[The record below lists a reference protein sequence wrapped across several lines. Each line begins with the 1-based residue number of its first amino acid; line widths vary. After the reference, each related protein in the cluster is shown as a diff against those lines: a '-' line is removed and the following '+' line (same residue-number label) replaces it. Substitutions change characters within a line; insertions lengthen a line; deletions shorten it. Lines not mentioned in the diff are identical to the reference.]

1 MSEVTQFEHNGVT
14 FNVTESPA
22 PLGALGE
29 NVIGLVGTAPNAGL
43 GIPVNSPFRI
53 NTDGLATLLDP
64 TGAESG
70 TLYLVVKNI
79 LKVVKCPI
87 YVVVVDKG
95 ATAAET
101 VNNVIGGTDAESG
114 QIQGIPAL
122 ATCPEVPTIIGAPG
136 FSADQSVH
144 SELASLAK
152 RIFCR
157 AVCDGKDVTVAA
169 QVLNSQAIGG
179 AELGYDRCYFVHQMP
194 SVYSK
199 AAKGNVFLPP
209 SSLAIAALASVKP
222 WESPGNQVTY
232 AADVSRIV
240 EYNILDKSTDGD
252 LLNRYGFGY
261 YARTSLGGFT
271 LIGNRTVTGKFI
283 SYVGLEDAIARKL
296 MAAAQ
301 LVMSRNLTY
310 SFMKQEVEKIDAWLQ
325 TLVADE
331 TIPGG
336 SVYLDPDLNS
346 VENYK
351 NGTWFLVIDY
361 GRYAPN
367 EHMVYKLNASDS
379 IIEEFLQEVMK

>member
-1 MSEVTQFEHNGVT
+1 MAEVTNFEHNGVS
-14 FNVTESPA
+14 FNIAESPD
-22 PLGALGE
+22 PMGALGE
-29 NVIGLVGTAPNAGL
+29 NVVGLVGTAPNVGL
-43 GIPVNSPFRI
+43 GIPLNSPFRI
-53 NTDGLATLLDP
+53 SSAGVAELLDP
-64 TGAESG
+64 TGAEAG
-70 TLYLVVKNI
+70 TLYLTVKNI

-87 YVVVVDKG
+87 YVVVVEKG
-95 ATAAET
+95 ATPADT
-101 VNNVIGGTDAESG
+101 INNVIGGTDPESG
-114 QIQGIPAL
+114 QIMGIQAL
-122 ATCPEVPTIIGAPG
+122 ATAPEVPTIIGAPG
-136 FSADQSVH
+136 FSAEQSVY

-157 AVCDGKDVTVAA
+157 VVCDGKDVTVAD
-169 QVLNSQAIGG
+169 QVKNSLTIGG
-179 AELGYDRCYFVHQMP
+179 ADLGYDRCYFVHQMP

-209 SSLAIAALASVKP
+209 SSLAIAALAAVKP

-232 AADVSRIV
+232 AADVSRVV

-261 YARTSLGGFT
+261 YARTTLGGFS
-271 LIGNRTVTGKFI
+271 LIGNRTITGKFI
-283 SYVGLEDAIARKL
+283 SYVGLEDALARKL

-301 LVMSRNLTY
+301 IVMSRNLTM
-310 SFMKQEVEKIDAWLQ
+310 SLMKQEVEKIDAWLQ

-346 VENYK
+346 PEHYK
-351 NGTWFLVIDY
+351 NGTWYIVIDY

-367 EHMVYKLNASDS
+367 EHMVYKLNATDS
-379 IIEEFLQEVMK
+379 IIEEFLAEVMK